1 MRPLRLKNILS
12 PRKDHLQFS
21 LSLVLILPSNL
32 LPVPGKGTRAGPGA
46 APQRRR
52 WSGRGRHRSRARCCR
67 WLRRH
72 GHCCS
77 LRPRGGRARGWRARR
92 RSVFFFCS
100 WSCRLFKAS
109 VERVREGFQ
118 GGVESDPRR
127 GKKKEVILRL
137 AFWFLLLFS
146 LRRTKKIRRHRSTF
160 AHFACLSFHSLALSL
175 LRFLC
180 PSRI

>member
-1 MRPLRLKNILS
+1 MRLHN
-12 PRKDHLQFS
+12 
-21 LSLVLILPSNL
+21 V
-32 LPVPGKGTRAGPGA
+32 VAGPEGEDTGHELA
-46 APQRRR
+46 AAVGSDATAIAVRFV
-52 WSGRGRHRSRARCCR
+52 RGEDGPEAGE
-67 WLRRH
+67 L
-72 GHCCS
+72 GED
-77 LRPRGGRARGWRARR
+77 LF
-92 RSVFFFCS
+92 FFFCS